1 MDDRPNPSPVYAHSI
16 KNAPAEHWQTMRD
29 HALAVAELAAERGM
43 KFGASELARVAGLL
57 HDVGKYSDSF
67 QRKLMGETLRVDH
80 STAGARIAAERYAQ
94 LGRLLAYV
102 IAGHHA
108 GLANGT
114 GDGSPTP
121 LDLRLDPRRY
131 LDVPAASGWEHEIA
145 LPGELAWAP
154 PAPSTDQ

>member
-1 MDDRPNPSPVYAHSI
+1 MDDHPNVSTVYAHSI
-16 KNAPAEHWQTMRD
+16 KNAPAEHWQTMCD

-43 KFGASELARVAGLL
+43 KFGANELARVAGLL

-67 QRKLMGETLRVDH
+67 QRKLRGEALRVDH

-114 GDGSPTP
+114 GEGGPTP
-121 LDLRLDPRRY
+121 LDLRLDPKRY
-131 LDVPAASGWEHEIA
+131 PDVPVASGWKHEIA
-145 LPGELAWAP
+145 LPAELAWAP
-154 PAPSTDQ
+154 PAPNP

>member
-80 STAGARIAAERYAQ
+80 STAGAPVSAEGYAP
-94 LGRLLAYV
+94 LGRVVAPV
-102 IAGHHA
+102 I
-108 GLANGT
+108 
-114 GDGSPTP
+114 S
-121 LDLRLDPRRY
+121 R
-131 LDVPAASGWEHEIA
+131 
-145 LPGELAWAP
+145 P
-154 PAPSTDQ
+154 PP

>member
-80 STAGARIAAERYAQ
+80 STAGARIAAERYSQ
-94 LGRLLAYV
+94 TGRV
-102 IAGHHA
+102 FG
-108 GLANGT
+108 
-114 GDGSPTP
+114 
-121 LDLRLDPRRY
+121 Y
-131 LDVPAASGWEHEIA
+131 LI
-145 LPGELAWAP
+145 AWAP
-154 PAPSTDQ
+154 PGLANR